1 MVGAMNRSSWKRRI
15 RHLDWEAVAGI
26 VAAVSALV
34 LHLLH
39 IVDMNVLVI
48 IIMVLLALLLVRD
61 LHREDREERLATMAE
76 DTGRLVERLA
86 GAMTLPETVLIGPRQ
101 LRDHSDRFARDARG
115 EMVWFNVC
123 LLMFRPQVLFDSLL
137 RPAIENPNVSRIRF
151 ILDPG
156 ERERWEQEVLPK
168 ARSCSGNEK
177 LLEPHWV
184 PLDEAVSFI
193 LADVGDDGG
202 TEAQL
207 SFWGEP
213 FMARSTT
220 HDVPRYIFHVHAHSA
235 LIPRLV
241 EMERNY
247 RMQTQQPRA

>member
-1 MVGAMNRSSWKRRI
+1 MAGDGFPQRI
-15 RHLDWEAVAGI
+15 RRLDWEAVAGI
-26 VAAVSALV
+26 IAAVSALV

-39 IVDMNVLVI
+39 IVDESVLLI
-48 IIMVLLALLLVRD
+48 IVMVLLALLLVRD
-61 LHREDREERLATMAE
+61 LHREDREERLVSLAE
-76 DTGRLVERLA
+76 ETSGAVERLREVVA
-86 GAMTLPETVLIGPRQ
+86 VPETVLVGPRQ
-101 LRDHSDRFARDARG
+101 LRDHSDRFARQARG

-123 LLMFRPQVLFDSLL
+123 LLMFRPQSLFDSLL
-137 RPAIENPNVSRIRF
+137 RPAIENPNVTRIRF

-156 ERERWEQEVLPK
+156 EKERWEQEVLPK
-168 ARSCSGNEK
+168 AERCTGREK

-184 PLDEAVSFI
+184 PLNEAVSFI
-193 LADVGDDGG
+193 LADIGDEGG

-220 HDVPRYIFHVHAHSA
+220 HDVPRYIFHVAAHSA

-241 EMERNY
+241 EMERAY
-247 RMQTQQPRA
+247 RLQGGPTR

>member
-1 MVGAMNRSSWKRRI
+1 MADVRIGHRI
-15 RHLDWEAVAGI
+15 RRLDWEAVAGI
-26 VAAVSALV
+26 IAAVSALV

-39 IVDMNVLVI
+39 IVDESVLLI
-48 IIMVLLALLLVRD
+48 IMMVLLALLLVRD
-61 LHREDREERLATMAE
+61 LHREDREERLAQLAE
-76 DTGRLVERLA
+76 ETSNLVGRLASAVE
-86 GAMTLPETVLIGPRQ
+86 MPETTLIGPRQ
-101 LRDHSDRFARDARG
+101 LRDHSDRFAREARG

-137 RPAIENPNVSRIRF
+137 RPAIENPNVTRIRF

-168 ARSCSGNEK
+168 AKACAGSKK
-177 LLEPHWV
+177 LLEPHWI

-193 LADVGDDGG
+193 LADIGAQGG

-213 FMARSTT
+213 FMARSARN
-220 HDVPRYIFHVHAHSA
+220 DVPRYIFHVHAHSE

-241 EMERNY
+241 EMERTY
-247 RMQTQQPRA
+247 RMQA

>member
-1 MVGAMNRSSWKRRI
+1 MSSAGVPQRLRR
-15 RHLDWEAVAGI
+15 LDWEAVAGI
-26 VAAVSALV
+26 IAAVSALV

-39 IVDMNVLVI
+39 IVDESVLLI
-48 IIMVLLALLLVRD
+48 IVMVLLALLLVRD
-61 LHREDREERLATMAE
+61 LHREDREERLATLAE
-76 DTGRLVERLA
+76 GTSQAVERLREVVA
-86 GAMTLPETVLIGPRQ
+86 VPETTLVGPRQ
-101 LRDHSDRFARDARG
+101 LRDHSDRFARQARG

-123 LLMFRPQVLFDSLL
+123 LLMFRPQPLFDSLL
-137 RPAIENPNVSRIRF
+137 RPAIENPSVTRIRF

-168 ARSCSGNEK
+168 AQACVGHEK

-184 PLDEAVSFI
+184 PLNEAVSFI
-193 LADVGDDGG
+193 LADIGSEGG

-220 HDVPRYIFHVHAHSA
+220 HDVPRYIFHVAAHSA

-241 EMERNY
+241 EMERTY
-247 RMQTQQPRA
+247 RMQT